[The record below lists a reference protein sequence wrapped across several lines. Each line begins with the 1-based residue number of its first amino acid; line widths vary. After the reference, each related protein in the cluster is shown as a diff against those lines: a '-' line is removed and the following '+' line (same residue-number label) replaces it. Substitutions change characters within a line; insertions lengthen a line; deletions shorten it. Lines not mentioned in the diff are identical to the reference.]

1 MWLAKRQDV
10 RRNAKCWRT
19 RGDTK
24 KANLQMFIAKKVIDA
39 FSDDYLEDK
48 LFHATIYDY
57 LQNKQK
63 EIENMLNE

>member
-1 MWLAKRQDV
+1 
-10 RRNAKCWRT
+10 
-19 RGDTK
+19 
-24 KANLQMFIAKKVIDA
+24 MFIAKKVIDA